1 VRQLCGTVLG
11 MEAVV
16 VLLAIVPMK
25 VLEHVHGGTAA
36 AVGFGIAFLAI
47 LLAGLIGRPRMGWAL
62 YAGSALQLLVIVSGI
77 LIPAMY
83 ILGVI
88 FAALWFTG
96 IWLARRVER
105 RTVPPAPPT
114 PAA

>member
-11 MEAVV
+11 MEAVI

-25 VLEHVHGGTAA
+25 VLEHVPGGTAA
-36 AVGFGIAFLAI
+36 AVGFGIAVLAI
-47 LLAGLIGRPRMGWAL
+47 LIAGLIGRPHTGWAL
-62 YAGSALQLLVIVSGI
+62 YAVSV

-105 RTVPPAPPT
+105 RTPPPS